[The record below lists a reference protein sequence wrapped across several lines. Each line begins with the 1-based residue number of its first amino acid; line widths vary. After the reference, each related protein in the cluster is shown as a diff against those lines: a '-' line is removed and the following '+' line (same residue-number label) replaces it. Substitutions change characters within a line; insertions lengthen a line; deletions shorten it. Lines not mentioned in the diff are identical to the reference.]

1 MHRAG
6 LASQPHS
13 ANRNDGLV
21 LAGAYVTA
29 PVKCA
34 PPANKPTAQEKAAC
48 RPFIERELECLGE
61 ARVFVALG
69 GIATAELA
77 VLLGIAPR
85 PKFAHGAEFEL
96 DGGRHLLCCYHPS
109 QQNTFTGKL
118 TQEMLDD
125 VFLRACELAF
135 SG

>member
-1 MHRAG
+1 M
-6 LASQPHS
+6 
-13 ANRNDGLV
+13 
-21 LAGAYVTA
+21 GAYVTA

-34 PPANKPTAQEKAAC
+34 PPANKPTAEEKATC
-48 RPFIERELECLGE
+48 RRFIERELECLGE

-85 PKFAHGAEFEL
+85 PKFAHGAEFQL
-96 DGGRHLLCCYHPS
+96 GGGQHLICCYHPS

-125 VFLRACELAF
+125 VFLRACELAGLRVGEF
-135 SG
+135 KVG